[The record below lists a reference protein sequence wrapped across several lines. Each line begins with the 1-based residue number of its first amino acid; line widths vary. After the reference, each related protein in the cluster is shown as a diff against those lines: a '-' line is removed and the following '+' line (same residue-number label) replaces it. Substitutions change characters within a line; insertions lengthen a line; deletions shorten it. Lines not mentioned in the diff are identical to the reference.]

1 VLPLE
6 RILRP
11 ATIRLS
17 GNKDENPRRVISGG
31 EMRKT
36 MSLFMIVAMVAIPV
50 LAADDKPTDKT
61 EEARLAKCA
70 KVFDEIMGVPET
82 APRFTMDRADC
93 VIIMPGVIK
102 GNAWI
107 LSLGFGGSFG
117 RGAMSCRTGEHFDGP
132 WGAPTMVALEGM
144 NWSPLMAGG
153 GEVMDI
159 LIFVMNAG
167 GAKSVLLT
175 KAKIGG
181 DASATA
187 GSVGRDV
194 AAEEDAALHSTLL
207 TFARAKGLFAGI
219 ALTGSTL
226 RADGPA
232 NTKVYGKKVNAQ
244 NVVLHG
250 AEPVPDSAK
259 ALVEALNNWSPKNLS
274 SQKDK

>member
-1 VLPLE
+1 
-6 RILRP
+6 
-11 ATIRLS
+11 
-17 GNKDENPRRVISGG
+17 
-31 EMRKT
+31 MRKT
-36 MSLFMIVAMVAIPV
+36 IALILISAM
-50 LAADDKPTDKT
+50 AALPIMAANDKASDQT

-70 KVFDEIMGVPET
+70 KVLDEIMSVPET
-82 APRFTMDRADC
+82 APRFTLDRADC

-107 LSLGFGGSFG
+107 FSLGFGGSFG

-159 LIFVMNAG
+159 LIFVMNPG
-167 GAKSVLLT
+167 GAKSVLTT

-187 GSVGRDV
+187 GTVGRDV
-194 AAEEDAALHSTLL
+194 AAESDAVLHSTLL

-232 NTKVYGKKVNAQ
+232 NTKVYGKKVNAKD
-244 NVVLHG
+244 VVLH
-250 AEPVPDSAK
+250 ASEPPPDSAK

-274 SQKDK
+274 DSKNR